1 VYNNSRGDSM
11 EDKILELLK
20 VVHEDVNNMKNDIS
34 SMKGDISVLKTDAAS
49 LQEGQTII
57 EAKLNKIDNTVTQL
71 DPLNAQRHMEMTHK
85 IDKLSNDL
93 NFANVNIGKNISDIA
108 LLKLVK

>member
-1 VYNNSRGDSM
+1 M